1 MSKNNIVLYDN
12 FSDLLQ
18 NSKKK
23 PDSLRVVGSF
33 RLRKEV
39 CNRKF
44 LYPTMHRLSSSAAH
58 NRTSTMRTATN
69 MSNNFFIVVYFLYSA
84 KIIQFFINTRV
95 FQKNYLFLIISIN
108 RRNIH
113 LHLALDIPIQ
123 RFVRKDFEDI
133 HQQVHQFF

>member
-12 FSDLLQ
+12 FQKMLQ

-44 LYPTMHRLSSSAAH
+44 LYPTLHRLSSSAAH

-84 KIIQFFINTRV
+84 KIIQFSINTRI
-95 FQKNYLFLIISIN
+95 FQKNYLFLIITVIRRFSI
-108 RRNIH
+108 RFRIIPLKIAVTT
-113 LHLALDIPIQ
+113 LHI
-123 RFVRKDFEDI
+123 FVNQSI
-133 HQQVHQFF
+133 YFFY